1 VNTPGP
7 ARKGYFHAGQP
18 YVGDPSAAGLRS
30 SEPPQPGR
38 VVGLGVTDALRV
50 ALEPCQL
57 DACLAELDEI
67 RQLRDQTLVEAWQ
80 QGEPAQGEPA
90 HDEQLDRARYDVNVV
105 AAVSRHLVKTAPA
118 PVLCGPASLV
128 SEVVVGATHDVAEAF
143 AGLLVT
149 EPQLHAQAAGRLLA
163 GLETLDAWVR
173 TYVDC
178 RAVENFSFDADTD
191 HSRER

>member
-1 VNTPGP
+1 MQANRT
-7 ARKGYFHAGQP
+7 
-18 YVGDPSAAGLRS
+18 VGDPSTAGLRS

-67 RQLRDQTLVEAWQ
+67 RHLRDQVLVEAWQ
-80 QGEPAQGEPA
+80 QGETA

-105 AAVSRHLVKTAPA
+105 AAVRRYLVETAPA

-128 SEVVVGATHDVAEAF
+128 SEVVVGATHDVAETF

-149 EPQLHAQAAGRLLA
+149 GPELHPDAAGQLLA
-163 GLETLDAWVR
+163 GLKTLDAWVR

-178 RAVENFSFDADTD
+178 RALETFSFDANTD